1 MERLPPFFLFVH
13 RVPAMLRMETVARG
27 DSMFHAS
34 RTSDTSLEGETLA
47 VLFAALREDSRQ
59 LVSAFSMVL
68 CVLFPRTPRSCDATY
83 GRETLAFFLLQ
94 GETIA
99 MFFFP

>member
-1 MERLPPFFLFVH
+1 
-13 RVPAMLRMETVARG
+13 MLRMETVARG

-47 VLFAALREDSRQ
+47 VFLSCDKERLSPFCFT
-59 LVSAFSMVL
+59 AFSMVL
-68 CVLFPRTPRSCDATY
+68 CVLFPRTPRSCDASY
-83 GRETLAFFLLQ
+83 GRETLAFFFLLQ

-99 MFFFP
+99 MFFFRSK